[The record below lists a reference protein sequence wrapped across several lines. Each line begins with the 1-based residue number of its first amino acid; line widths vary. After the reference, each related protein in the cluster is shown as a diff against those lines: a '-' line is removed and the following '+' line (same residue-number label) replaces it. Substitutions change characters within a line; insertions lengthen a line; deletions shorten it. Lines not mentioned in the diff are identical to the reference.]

1 MVPPLLPYPALVRHC
16 VKPGDAIF
24 ATLTPEKAH
33 MLHMLLGLAGEVG
46 ELIDGYKKHLIYN
59 KPIDREN
66 LIEELGDIEFYL
78 EGFRQGLNISRGDTL
93 ARNQEKLNKRY
104 AEGYSDIAA
113 ANRADKAAMR
123 DASLRN
129 LSVLPGGP
137 DNPPMQQPIPDKNA

>member
-1 MVPPLLPYPALVRHC
+1 MVPPLLPYPALVRYC

-59 KPIDREN
+59 KPLDREN

-78 EGFRQGLNISRGDTL
+78 EGFRQGLNISRQETI
-93 ARNQEKLNKRY
+93 ARNQDKLNKRY

-123 DASLRN
+123 DASLQH
-129 LSVLPGGP
+129 LSAPSEGANDLPVQ
-137 DNPPMQQPIPDKNA
+137 PPPISGT

>member
-1 MVPPLLPYPALVRHC
+1 MTPPLLPYPALVRYC

-59 KPIDREN
+59 KPLDREN

-78 EGFRQGLNISRGDTL
+78 EGFRQGLNISRQETI
-93 ARNQEKLNKRY
+93 ARNQDKLNKRY

-113 ANRADKAAMR
+113 ANRADKQPPTNHSMR
-123 DASLRN
+123 QLSLFPER
-129 LSVLPGGP
+129 P
-137 DNPPMQQPIPDKNA
+137 DNLPVQQPPPNKNA